1 MAEFELSQRRASSL
15 FDVDPK
21 TIRRTRTPDSQ
32 EIRAM
37 MHEIAAKRRRFGY
50 RRIGILLERDG
61 YKMNHK
67 KLFRLY
73 QEEGLAVKRRRG
85 RKRALGSRSEMPV
98 PALPGQ
104 RWSLDFV
111 SDSLQSGRRL
121 RILAVNDDCTREN
134 LCLIVDFS
142 FTGERVAR
150 ELSALIRL
158 YGRPDCI
165 VSDNGTEFTSRAM
178 LRWQDD
184 YKDGWH
190 FIDPGKPQQNGFIES
205 FNARLRDECLNEEV
219 FQTLAEARS
228 TLGRWRYDY
237 NNVRP
242 HSALNNQPPATARR
256 SLELRQGSAHAA
268 MATRPNNDYQ
278 TKRLSK

>member
-21 TIRRTRTPDSQ
+21 TIRRTRAPDSQ

-73 QEEGLAVKRRRG
+73 QEEGLAVKRRKG
-85 RKRALGSRSEMPV
+85 RKRASGSRSEMPV
-98 PALPGQ
+98 PELPGQ

-134 LCLIVDFS
+134 LCLIADFC
-142 FTGERVAR
+142 FTGERVAK

-165 VSDNGTEFTSRAM
+165 V
-178 LRWQDD
+178 
-184 YKDGWH
+184 
-190 FIDPGKPQQNGFIES
+190 
-205 FNARLRDECLNEEV
+205 
-219 FQTLAEARS
+219 
-228 TLGRWRYDY
+228 
-237 NNVRP
+237 RP
-242 HSALNNQPPATARR
+242 HSALNNQPPAAARR
-256 SLELRQGSAHAA
+256 ALELYEGSAHATV
-268 MATRPNNDYQ
+268 ATRPNIHYQ
-278 TKRLSK
+278 TRRPSK

>member
-1 MAEFELSQRRASSL
+1 
-15 FDVDPK
+15 
-21 TIRRTRTPDSQ
+21 
-32 EIRAM
+32 M

-73 QEEGLAVKRRRG
+73 QEEGLAVKRRKG
-85 RKRALGSRSEMPV
+85 RKRASGSRSEMPV
-98 PALPGQ
+98 PELPGQ
-104 RWSLDFV
+104 GWSLDFV

-134 LCLIVDFS
+134 LCLIADFS

-165 VSDNGTEFTSRAM
+165 VSDNGTEFTGRAM

-184 YKDGWH
+184 YKVGWH

-219 FQTLAEARS
+219 FQTLAEARI

-278 TKRLSK
+278 TQRLSK

>member
-1 MAEFELSQRRASSL
+1 
-15 FDVDPK
+15 
-21 TIRRTRTPDSQ
+21 
-32 EIRAM
+32 M

-73 QEEGLAVKRRRG
+73 QEEGLAVKRRKG
-85 RKRALGSRSEMPV
+85 RKRASGSRSEMPV
-98 PALPGQ
+98 PDLPGQ

-134 LCLIVDFS
+134 LCLIADFS

-165 VSDNGTEFTSRAM
+165 VSDNVLCREKLANWRTSHGGAS
-178 LRWQDD
+178 
-184 YKDGWH
+184 K
-190 FIDPGKPQQNGFIES
+190 
-205 FNARLRDECLNEEV
+205 
-219 FQTLAEARS
+219 RS
-228 TLGRWRYDY
+228 T
-237 NNVRP
+237 
-242 HSALNNQPPATARR
+242 
-256 SLELRQGSAHAA
+256 
-268 MATRPNNDYQ
+268 
-278 TKRLSK
+278 K

>member
-1 MAEFELSQRRASSL
+1 
-15 FDVDPK
+15 
-21 TIRRTRTPDSQ
+21 
-32 EIRAM
+32 M

-73 QEEGLAVKRRRG
+73 QEEGLAV
-85 RKRALGSRSEMPV
+85 
-98 PALPGQ
+98 
-104 RWSLDFV
+104 
-111 SDSLQSGRRL
+111 
-121 RILAVNDDCTREN
+121 NDDCTREN
-134 LCLIVDFS
+134 LCLIADFS

-184 YKDGWH
+184 YKVGWH

-205 FNARLRDECLNEEV
+205 FNARLRDGCLNEEV

-237 NNVRP
+237 NSVRP
-242 HSALNNQPPATARR
+242 HSALNN
-256 SLELRQGSAHAA
+256 
-268 MATRPNNDYQ
+268 
-278 TKRLSK
+278 